1 MSQQRVLIMAGGTGG
16 HVFPALAVAQ
26 EFIKRGAKVDW
37 LGTAKGIEITL
48 VPQANIPLHFLSVE
62 GVRGKGLMGLLKAP
76 FLISRALLQ
85 ARGLIK
91 KINPQLVV
99 GFGGFASGP
108 GGLVARWLNIP
119 LVIHEQNAV
128 AGTTNRLLAPR
139 ATKVLSAFAN
149 AFKNGIAK
157 DVVIVGNPVRE
168 SIQQLGAVETRM
180 SHREKES
187 PHLLI
192 LGGSLGAK
200 AINELVPRALATM
213 DPLDRPLV
221 WHQTGQQHQ
230 DVTRDLY
237 QQLNVDAK
245 ADAFIQDMAAAYAWA
260 DLVICRA
267 GALTVSELMVAGV
280 ASILIPLPTAIDD
293 HQTANA
299 QHLVKAGAGVSLKQ
313 AELTA
318 ELLEKILSEHLRNK
332 SLLQQMGKNAQQN
345 AIPDSAV
352 RLVNIC
358 EELISD

>member
-1 MSQQRVLIMAGGTGG
+1 MNQKRVLIMAGGTGG

-26 EFIKRGAKVDW
+26 EFIKCGTRVEW
-37 LGTAKGIEITL
+37 LGTAKGIETRL
-48 VPQANIPLHFLSVE
+48 VPQADIPLHFLSVE
-62 GVRGKGLMGLLKAP
+62 GVRGKGIIGLLKAP

-85 ARGLIK
+85 ARALIK
-91 KINPQLVV
+91 KINPDLVV

-108 GGLVARWLNIP
+108 GGLIASWLNIP

-128 AGTTNRLLAPR
+128 AGTTNRLLASR
-139 ATKVLSAFAN
+139 ATKVLSAFAD
-149 AFKNGIAK
+149 AFKTEVSKGIG
-157 DVVIVGNPVRE
+157 VVGNPVRE
-168 SIQQLGAVETRM
+168 SIQQLDAVEIRF
-180 SHREKES
+180 SNREKEP

-200 AINELVPRALATM
+200 AINELVPRALAIM

-237 QQLNVDAK
+237 EQVNVEAK
-245 ADAFIQDMAAAYAWA
+245 ADAFIQDMASAYAWA

-280 ASILIPLPTAIDD
+280 GSILIPLPTAIDD

-299 QHLVKAGAGVSLKQ
+299 QHLVKADAGISLKQ

-318 ELLEKILSEHLRNK
+318 EILAKVLSEHLRSK
-332 SLLQQMGKNAQQN
+332 QALLQMAKNAQQH
-345 AIPDSAV
+345 AIPDSVARV
-352 RLVNIC
+352 VKIC

>member
-1 MSQQRVLIMAGGTGG
+1 MSQKRVLIMAGGTGG

-37 LGTAKGIEITL
+37 LGTAKGIETKL
-48 VPQANIPLHFLSVE
+48 VPQSDIPLHFLSVE

-85 ARGLIK
+85 ARALIK
-91 KINPQLVV
+91 KINPELVV

-128 AGTTNRLLAPR
+128 AGTTNRLLASR

-149 AFKNGIAK
+149 AFKKNIANGI
-157 DVVIVGNPVRE
+157 VVVGNPVRE
-168 SIQQLGAVETRM
+168 SIQQLDVVETRFA
-180 SHREKES
+180 HREKES

-200 AINELVPRALATM
+200 AINELAPRALAII

-237 QQLNVDAK
+237 KQLNVEAT

-280 ASILIPLPTAIDD
+280 GAILIPLPTAIDD

-299 QHLVKAGAGVSLKQ
+299 QHLVKADAGVSLKQ

-318 ELLEKILSEHLRNK
+318 ELLATILSEHLRNK
-332 SLLQQMGKNAQQN
+332 QVLLQMAKNAQQN

-352 RLVNIC
+352 RVVNIC